1 MNVVSLS
8 KYRLY
13 VPEIKSILLMFFS
26 TRIILSIIGV
36 FSRKIVQSHTS
47 PSSLT
52 GNIWLDIWGVWDT
65 GWYLDISQHGYTSG
79 ALDQLGIHQTNIAFF
94 PLYPLL
100 MRFLG
105 SIVGNH
111 YIAGLIISN
120 FCLLVSCFYLYRLVR
135 LDSDE
140 ASALKSV
147 KYLLLFPV
155 SFIFS
160 GVFTESLYLALT
172 LMCFYYARTYKWQLV
187 GITGFFLS
195 LTRSVGVLV
204 VLPLLYE
211 GLMQLLKENKDLK
224 SFKNSRDK
232 ILPLFY
238 LSLIPLGIISFM
250 IFNYYLTGDFMA
262 FAHAQVMWQRH
273 TANPLLVL
281 INGYHGNLYTAFEAA
296 FATISI
302 FIFILF
308 YRNIRFSYWLFGMY
322 SIFVPLSTGIQS
334 MPRFILVIFPIYI
347 LFANITKNRISED
360 LVTMSFALLQGF
372 LMVFWTNSFY
382 LVI

>member
-1 MNVVSLS
+1 MNAVSLS
-8 KYRLY
+8 KYRLH

-36 FSRKIVQSHTS
+36 LSRKIVRSHTS
-47 PSSLT
+47 PSSLS

-120 FCLLVSCFYLYRLVR
+120 FCLIVSCFYLYRLVR

-160 GVFTESLYLALT
+160 GVFTESLYLTLT

-211 GLMQLLKENKDLK
+211 GLMQLLKENEDLK

-296 FATISI
+296 FATI
-302 FIFILF
+302 FIYMFILF

-360 LVTMSFALLQGF
+360 LVTISFALLQGF

-382 LVI
+382 LVV